1 MIHGFI
7 HAIAKTVRFL
17 KCGNYITYLRN
28 HVTLKHGKP
37 LIFALLLI
45 TISKSKSLIEKENES
60 RFSYL

>member
-45 TISKSKSLIEKENES
+45 TISKSKS
-60 RFSYL
+60 